1 MTKKRNSKGN
11 FVLVDS
17 KIDHRLQSFKM
28 HVTGID
34 KNKIKTH
41 KYKKNFPAINI
52 ASQGNGKRMG

>member
-41 KYKKNFPAINI
+41 KYKKTFLL
-52 ASQGNGKRMG
+52 